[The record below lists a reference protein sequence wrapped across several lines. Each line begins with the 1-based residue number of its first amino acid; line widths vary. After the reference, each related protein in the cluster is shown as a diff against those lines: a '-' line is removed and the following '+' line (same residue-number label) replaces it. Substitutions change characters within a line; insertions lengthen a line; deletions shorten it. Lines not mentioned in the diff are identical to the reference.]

1 MFIVF
6 GLSQQVDAQIIKE
19 FTVEKKHGF
28 NLVQLDFSSYK
39 GVSDIGKRYITSPI
53 HIHGHLSKVNI
64 LPDFQYS
71 IDNNVLKVVLNHQNV
86 ENENLG
92 KSLSSKIFSNKQA
105 NFDHTWDVGLCEK
118 FTYDLNFN
126 FEIGKANLDLSE
138 LNVKKCKIKTVT
150 ADVDLNYKGHE
161 HNPSEM
167 DTMMVK
173 VNMGTV
179 NAVNIGHA
187 NASQVIFDVNYGKVN
202 LNFPDP
208 VSIKKS
214 CRIATTV
221 GAGAVY
227 VVLPPTQYSYRVKIK
242 STAMCRTSLP
252 GHLVEKGNKTYVS
265 KGYRENAEN
274 LLTFEFDVSVG
285 SLVLK

>member
-1 MFIVF
+1 MFMVF
-6 GLSQQVDAQIIKE
+6 GLFQEGDAQIIKE

-39 GVSDIGKRYITSPI
+39 GVSDIGKRYITSPV
-53 HIHGHLSKVNI
+53 HIHGHLSEVNI
-64 LPDFQYS
+64 LPDFQYGINHS
-71 IDNNVLKVVLNHQNV
+71 VLQVTLNHQNV
-86 ENENLG
+86 ESENLG

-105 NFDHTWDVGLCEK
+105 DFDHTWDVGLSEK
-118 FTYDLNFN
+118 YAYDLNFN
-126 FEIGKANLDLSE
+126 FGIGLANLDLSE
-138 LNVKKCKIKTVT
+138 LHVKKCKIKTAT
-150 ADVDLNYKGHE
+150 ADVDLNYNDQE
-161 HNPSEM
+161 YNQSDM

-179 NAVNIGHA
+179 NAINISHA
-187 NASQVIFDVNYGKVN
+187 NADQVIFDVNYGKVN
-202 LNFPDP
+202 LNFRDP
-208 VSIKKS
+208 LAIKKP

-227 VVLPPTQYSYRVKIK
+227 VVLPSSQYPYQVKIK

-252 GHLVEKGNKTYVS
+252 GHLSETGNKIYVS

-274 LLTFEFDVSVG
+274 ILTFEFDVSVG